1 MCHCRSVVVGLL
13 FVIDIVKLSLKI
25 LDQTSHGDDPI
36 REFYS
41 VKCEPCHNKRVTCAG
56 CFSRDWQASKL
67 SELNKL
73 GKLSKL
79 GKLGML
85 GFDKQMFIFIST
97 SSCLL

>member
-1 MCHCRSVVVGLL
+1 M
-13 FVIDIVKLSLKI
+13 
-25 LDQTSHGDDPI
+25 
-36 REFYS
+36 
-41 VKCEPCHNKRVTCAG
+41 TCAG

-85 GFDKQMFIFIST
+85 GFDKQMFIFI
-97 SSCLL
+97 